1 MELETKAVD
10 HGHEIKQA
18 FAEFLAGFEAFK
30 QANDERLNGL
40 ERRSADVLN
49 EEKVARIDQAL
60 TETKQKLD
68 ALMLAQSRPSL
79 GPVSGDGRKSFDP
92 AQAERKARFDRY
104 VRKGEG
110 LDLEVKSLS
119 EGSNP
124 DGGYTVPL
132 EIERTID
139 RVLAKAS
146 PIRSIAGVRQIGAA
160 TRRARKRAMPR
171 MSRRAHAAGD
181 RAIQNQI
188 QTVMQK
194 VPVYVDDKSD
204 AGCVLPWGAVRL
216 LDAAAGGAGLDDVA
230 ARIAPGQPDG
240 APSDVKLSEAVAL
253 LARDLGIARQNAGQ
267 LEHLEKAVDAP
278 LHK

>member
-1 MELETKAVD
+1 MTALLD
-10 HGHEIKQA
+10 W
-18 FAEFLAGFEAFK
+18 LAGKA
-30 QANDERLNGL
+30 AAPLAGL
-40 ERRSADVLN
+40 CALGLAAALLWQT
-49 EEKVARIDQAL
+49 ARIDGWPFAGGGFKAQVAAL
-60 TETKQKLD
+60 QQQIAARD
-68 ALMLAQSRPSL
+68 LAAAR
-79 GPVSGDGRKSFDP
+79 
-92 AQAERKARFDRY
+92 AQAAALQARQ
-104 VRKGEG
+104 E
-110 LDLEVKSLS
+110 
-119 EGSNP
+119 
-124 DGGYTVPL
+124 
-132 EIERTID
+132 
-139 RVLAKAS
+139 AS
-146 PIRSIAGVRQIGAA
+146 DAA
-160 TRRARKRAMPR
+160 NVQA
-171 MSRRAHAAGD
+171 RAHAAGD
-181 RAIQNQI
+181 LAIQNQI